1 MGVVST
7 WLIMKSKDEKFGG
20 IITGGYISALGAALF
35 NGEIILK
42 NRKLTREQAIKK
54 LKEAKDL
61 FELDV
66 INEEEYNK
74 ERGRLI
80 PLIKE
85 N

>member
-1 MGVVST
+1 
-7 WLIMKSKDEKFGG
+7 MKSKDEKFGG
-20 IITGGYISALGAALF
+20 IVTGGYISALGAALF
-35 NGEIILK
+35 NGEIIL
-42 NRKLTREQAIKK
+42 NNVKLTREQAIKK

-66 INEEEYNK
+66 INEEEYKK
-74 ERGRLI
+74 ERSRLI